1 MTPRQALIA
10 HLGGVLW
17 AATLIVGLAFALA
30 VAARDVL
37 QTLSP

>member
-17 AATLIVGLAFALA
+17 AATLIVGLAFTLA
-30 VAARDVL
+30 MAVRDVL
-37 QTLSP
+37 PMLSP